1 MPIISFNLS
10 KDFSPLTKNI
20 LSKGKNGIVNH
31 AKRNGTYGVTNL
43 DFSLNKHAGNPD
55 FLIDSYKFVKNGK
68 TKVEQKF
75 LDHGNGNTECC
86 TQKPGTFFKSYVKKF
101 IDKTGQQ
108 IVQRVVINSSGEC
121 NAQVLVKEKGKMVT
135 RQFST
140 NPKTPDVIK
149 LPKEVFENVFKYGY
163 GGALNSKTQSA
174 FEDLTIRSV

>member
-20 LSKGKNGIVNH
+20 LAKGTNGIVNH
-31 AKRNGTYGVTNL
+31 AKRDGAYGLTKL
-43 DFSLNKHAGNPD
+43 HLSLNEHEGNPD
-55 FLIDSYKFVKNGK
+55 FFIDSYKFAKNRK

-75 LDHGNGNTECC
+75 FDHGNGNTECC

-108 IVQRVVINSSGEC
+108 IVQRVVITSSGEC
-121 NAQVLVKEKGKMVT
+121 NAQVLVKEKGKMVA

-140 NPKTPDVIK
+140 NPKTNDVIK

-163 GGALNSKTQSA
+163 GGAMNSKTQSA
-174 FEDLTIRSV
+174 FEDITIRSV